1 MNPHDPFGSADFKSA
16 VSADFT
22 IRASRVQYM
31 VQSMLE
37 VYPFPC
43 TCTRRRHVPVPLTQR
58 TASSQIA
65 AIPAMF
71 LIRSSGTSC
80 RFCR

>member
-37 VYPFPC
+37 AY
-43 TCTRRRHVPVPLTQR
+43 PVPLHLYPPRARTGSLTQR